1 MKIDRLNAMEQ
12 YVIKKETVSID
23 ELCRV
28 FDVSKNT
35 IRRDLNELKARGRIT
50 KVYGGVTA
58 VSQNSAAPILAQA
71 ALNQDSKEKIGRLAA
86 EFVEDGDTIFVDSG
100 STAVWVLPYLA
111 DRRGVTV
118 ITHSLPAMAEA
129 AKYDNLE
136 LLALGGIYDCDT
148 GSFLG
153 ISSLE
158 NISTVNIHKAFM
170 AATGVSIRGG
180 VTNITYMESEVK
192 KSVVSHTDKIILMA
206 DSTKVGK
213 DAFASFC
220 RLSDIYAFVTD
231 RPLPEEYN
239 QFLQKNDIIIK
250 L

>member
-1 MKIDRLNAMEQ
+1 MKIDRLNAIEQ

-35 IRRDLNELKARGRIT
+35 IRRDLNELKRRGRIA

-58 VSQNSAAPILAQA
+58 VSQGSGVPVLMQST
-71 ALNQDSKEKIGRLAA
+71 LNQESKEKIGRLAA
-86 EFVEDGDTIFVDSG
+86 EFVEDGETIFVDSG
-100 STAVWVLPYLA
+100 STAVWVLPYLQ

-118 ITHSLPAMAEA
+118 VTHSLPAMAEA

-136 LLALGGIYDCDT
+136 LLALGGIYNCDT

-158 NISTVNIHKAFM
+158 SASTITIHKAFM
-170 AATGVSIRGG
+170 AATGVSIRSG
-180 VTNITYMESEVK
+180 VTNITYLESEIK
-192 KSVVSHTDKIILMA
+192 KSVISHTSRIILMA
-206 DSTKVGK
+206 DSSKIGK

-231 RPLPEEYN
+231 RPLPEEYT
-239 QFLQKNDIIIK
+239 QYLHKNDIIIK